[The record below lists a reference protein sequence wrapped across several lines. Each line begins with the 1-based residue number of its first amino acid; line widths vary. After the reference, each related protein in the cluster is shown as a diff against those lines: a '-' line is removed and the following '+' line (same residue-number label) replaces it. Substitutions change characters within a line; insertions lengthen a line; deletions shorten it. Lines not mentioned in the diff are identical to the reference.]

1 MTNPSPEVD
10 EFLAN
15 VPAPSRMVLEQL
27 RQTIRALVPE
37 ATEKIGYGIPAFYY
51 KGRPLVS
58 YGAGKSHCSF
68 YVQSP
73 AVMEAHRDDLE
84 GYDTAKGTIRFQS
97 DRPLPAEL
105 VEKLVQARMA
115 ETDDAG

>member
-1 MTNPSPEVD
+1 MTTPSPEVD
-10 EFLAN
+10 EFLARL
-15 VPAPSRMVLEQL
+15 PASHRIVLEQL
-27 RQTIRALVPE
+27 RRTIRALVPE

-51 KGRPLVS
+51 RGRPLVS

-73 AVMEAHRDDLE
+73 AVMEAHRDELE

-105 VEKLVQARMA
+105 VEKLVRARME
-115 ETDDAG
+115 ETDGAA